1 MISRRHLLQG
11 TAAITLASVN
21 GAAWAQTKSPGRISI
36 AMFGEP
42 PTLQMAINTAAVVQL
57 ISAKIHSGLLTYDG
71 DFAKPKPNLAESWEI
86 APDGKTIT
94 FHLKQG
100 VLWHDGKPFSSAD
113 VKFTIEE
120 VIKKHH
126 SRGRIT
132 FANLDAVETPD
143 ANTAIFRLKQPA
155 PYIMVALHSSETPI
169 VPKHIYE
176 NTDILGNPN
185 NNAPIGTG
193 PFKFKEWKRG
203 SYVLLERNEKY
214 FRPGEPKL
222 DQIVFTNISDAG
234 ARSVALESGE
244 LDIGAPWPV
253 PLADMQRFETVKN
266 VSITTEGYTPFGPM
280 TFFEFNLNLPMFQ
293 NKQVRKAIAHCI
305 DRTRII
311 DTIYCGYA
319 KAATGPINSKMPG
332 GFYSDAVTQY
342 KYDLKTAENM
352 LDEAGVKRGAGG
364 VRFSFTLEPAPW
376 SPQFPQLAEYIAQS
390 LGRVGI
396 KVEVRVQ
403 DAATWIK
410 RAFTTREAQAIVY
423 ATFNMMDPTLGVQRQ
438 YSSATVGVI
447 FGNGSGYSNPK
458 IDELFAKAQN
468 DNDQQERVRIFADIQ
483 KILTDDVPNIPL
495 TEEHYAT
502 IYNKR
507 IMNMT
512 AGLLGPYDDFGT
524 LSTSS

>member
-11 TAAITLASVN
+11 SAAVGF
-21 GAAWAQTKSPGRISI
+21 GAYSGVARAQGKGPGRITL

-42 PTLQMAINTAAVVQL
+42 PTLQMAINTAAAVQI
-57 ISAKIHSGLLTYDG
+57 ISSKIHSGLLTYDG
-71 DFAKPKPNLAESWEI
+71 DFSKPKPNLAESWEV

-94 FHLKQG
+94 FHLRQG
-100 VLWHDGKPFSSAD
+100 VTWHDGKPFTSED
-113 VKFTIEE
+113 VKFTIEN
-120 VIKKHH
+120 VIKRYH

-132 FANLDAVETPD
+132 FANLASVETPD
-143 ANTAIFRLKQPA
+143 ANTAVFHLNQPA

-176 NTDILGNPN
+176 NGDILGNPA

-193 PFKFKEWKRG
+193 PYKFKEWKRG
-203 SYVLLERNEKY
+203 AYVLLERNQNY
-214 FRPGEPKL
+214 FRKDEPL
-222 DQIVFTNISDAG
+222 LEQIVFTNISDAG

-266 VSITTEGYTPFGPM
+266 VSITTEGFTPFGPM
-280 TFFEFNLNLPMFQ
+280 SFFEFNLKQPMFQ
-293 NKQVRKAIAHCI
+293 DPKVRKAIAHCI
-305 DRTRII
+305 DRVRIV
-311 DTIYCGYA
+311 DTIYCGYGRP
-319 KAATGPINSKMPG
+319 ATGPINSKMPG

-342 KYDLKTAENM
+342 KYDLKAAERL

-364 VRFSFTLEPAPW
+364 IRFSFTLEPAPW
-376 SPQFPQLAEYIAQS
+376 APHLPQMAEYVAQS
-390 LGRVGI
+390 LSRVGI
-396 KVEVRVQ
+396 KVEVRLQ

-410 RAFTTREAQAIVY
+410 RAFTTREAQAVVY

-438 YSSATVGVI
+438 YVTSTIGVI
-447 FGNGSGYSNPK
+447 FGNGSGYSNPR
-458 IDELFAKAQN
+458 IDELFAKAQTEN
-468 DNDQQERVRIFADIQ
+468 DAAERVKIFAEIQ

-495 TEEHYAT
+495 SEERYAT

-507 IMNMT
+507 VKNLT
-512 AGLLGPYDDFGT
+512 TPLLGVYDDFGVVGV
-524 LSTSS
+524 SS